1 MGTSGRACRDLPK
14 NGHVRTLMRPTP
26 VHASERSTRT
36 TTPSYPFIISAS
48 GMFISITNQLC
59 FRNGGDRNQASTQTG
74 GWLPSAFPGVGQ
86 AREKVSVVP
95 GPRGACLPPL
105 SAEFWN
111 PREHSEI
118 QRKNTSLFF
127 VLDSFIQGLMRISW
141 LSSQIEEPR
150 PRDHPSAFSNTPT
163 KRI

>member
-1 MGTSGRACRDLPK
+1 MGTSGRVCRDLPK
-14 NGHVRTLMRPTP
+14 NGHVRILMRPTP

-118 QRKNTSLFF
+118 QRKNKSLFLF
-127 VLDSFIQGLMRISW
+127 WIP
-141 LSSQIEEPR
+141 SSR
-150 PRDHPSAFSNTPT
+150 G
-163 KRI
+163 